1 MRVDLSSSNKIRLDQ
16 ALVALG
22 LAASRN
28 LALRLIESGQVSVQ
42 FGLQEP
48 IRITKPSYFV
58 SIDDGF
64 TKIIV
69 NEGDAN
75 KFVSRG
81 GLKLEAALKYFMLD
95 CTNFRVLDVG
105 ISTGGF
111 TDCVLQHGAR
121 EVVGLDV
128 GHNQLAAKL
137 RNDARVL
144 IHEGINARNLSSLN
158 WLGKFDLIVVDV
170 SFISLTKILL
180 EVVRFLNDSG
190 HLLTL
195 VKPQFELG
203 PEALNKKGIVRDEN
217 RIVELKSKMISEFEC
232 NQLEIAGLHDCP
244 VRGTDGN
251 QEFFILSHRSHT
263 ANKL

>member
-1 MRVDLSSSNKIRLDQ
+1 MRADLNSNNKIRLDQ
-16 ALVALG
+16 ALVVLG

-28 LALRLIESGQVSVQ
+28 LALRMIESGQVTVQ
-42 FGLQEP
+42 FGPQDP
-48 IRITKPSYFV
+48 ISITKPSYFV
-58 SIDDGF
+58 CIDDGL
-64 TKIIV
+64 TKIVV
-69 NEGDAN
+69 NEGEAN

-81 GLKLEAALKYFMLD
+81 GLKLESALKYFMID

-111 TDCVLQHGAR
+111 ADCVLQRGAR
-121 EVVGLDV
+121 EVIGLDV

-170 SFISLTKILL
+170 SFISLTKILP

-190 HLLTL
+190 RLLTL

-203 PEALNKKGIVRDEN
+203 PEALNKKGIVREEN
-217 RIVELKSKMISEFEC
+217 RIVELKSMMISAFEG
-232 NQLEIAGLHDCP
+232 NELEIDGLHDCP

-251 QEFFILSHRSHT
+251 QEFFILSYRRNT
-263 ANKL
+263 TNEL